1 MKGNQMN
8 KSKFKIGDKVKGVNY
23 EGKHCS
29 WYYGMKD
36 YSGKEGKV
44 TEILEGDSS
53 DITYIGLTFKDG
65 VSWYYPEEYLVKP
78 VDKSK
83 LSPGDIDT
91 AWAVVDSE
99 TNQIRSI
106 YLTRKE
112 ARDHVSRWKEVYPV
126 KIAKVTVKFKE
137 FTL

>member
-1 MKGNQMN
+1 MN

-44 TEILEGDSS
+44 TEIVECYSS
-53 DITYIGLTFKDG
+53 NITYVGLTFKDG
-65 VSWYYPEEYLVKP
+65 VTWYYPEEYLVKPVDKP

-112 ARDHVSRWKEVYPV
+112 ARDLVSRWKEVRTI
-126 KIAKVTVKFKE
+126 KIAKVAVKFKE
-137 FTL
+137 FTH

>member
-1 MKGNQMN
+1 MN

-44 TEILEGDSS
+44 TEILEGGN
-53 DITYIGLTFKDG
+53 IFNTTYIGLTFNG
-65 VSWYYPEEYLVKP
+65 RVTWLYPEKYLVKP
-78 VDKSK
+78 VEKSK

-106 YLTRKE
+106 YLTRKA
-112 ARDHVSRWKEVYPV
+112 ARDHVSRRKGAYPV

-137 FTL
+137 FTH

>member
-1 MKGNQMN
+1 MN

-44 TEILEGDSS
+44 TEILEGNSF

-65 VSWYYPEEYLVKP
+65 ATWYYPEKYLVKP
-78 VDKSK
+78 VEKSK

-99 TNQIRSI
+99 TNLIRSI

-112 ARDHVSRWKEVYPV
+112 ARDHASRWKEVCTV

-137 FTL
+137 FTH

>member
-1 MKGNQMN
+1 MN

-44 TEILEGDSS
+44 TEILEGNIF
-53 DITYIGLTFKDG
+53 DITFIGVTFKGG
-65 VSWYYPEEYLVKP
+65 VTWYYPEKYLVKP
-78 VDKSK
+78 VEKSK

-99 TNQIRSI
+99 TNQTRSI

-112 ARDHVSRWKEVYPV
+112 ARDHVSRWKDIRPG
-126 KIAKVTVKFKE
+126 KIAKVAVKFKE
-137 FTL
+137 FTH

>member
-1 MKGNQMN
+1 MN

-44 TEILEGDSS
+44 TDIFEGNSF
-53 DITYIGLTFKDG
+53 DITYIGLTFKGG
-65 VSWYYPEEYLVKP
+65 VTWYYPEKYLVKP
-78 VDKSK
+78 VEKSK

-106 YLTRKE
+106 YLTRRQHEIMLVGGK
-112 ARDHVSRWKEVYPV
+112 RFILPRFQK
-126 KIAKVTVKFKE
+126 
-137 FTL
+137 

>member
-1 MKGNQMN
+1 MN

-36 YSGKEGKV
+36 YSGKEGTV
-44 TEILEGDSS
+44 TEILEGNRF

-65 VSWYYPEEYLVKP
+65 ATWYYPEKYLVKP
-78 VDKSK
+78 VEKSK

-112 ARDHVSRWKEVYPV
+112 ARDHVSRWKEVCTV

-137 FTL
+137 FTH

>member
-1 MKGNQMN
+1 MN

-44 TEILEGDSS
+44 TEILEGNSS
-53 DITYIGLTFKDG
+53 DITYIGLTFKGG
-65 VSWYYPEEYLVKP
+65 VIWYYPEEYLVKP

-112 ARDHVSRWKEVYPV
+112 ARDHVSRWKEVRTI
-126 KIAKVTVKFKE
+126 KIAKVAVKFKE
-137 FTL
+137 FTH

>member
-1 MKGNQMN
+1 MN
-8 KSKFKIGDKVKGVNY
+8 ESKFKIGDKVKGVNY
-23 EGKHCS
+23 EDKHCS
-29 WYYGMKD
+29 WYYGMED

-44 TEILEGDSS
+44 TEVLEGNSS

-65 VSWYYPEEYLVKP
+65 VTWYYPEKYLVKP

-83 LSPGDIDT
+83 LSPGDFDT

-99 TNQIRSI
+99 INQIRSI

-112 ARDHVSRWKEVYPV
+112 ARDHVSRWKEVRTL
-126 KIAKVTVKFKE
+126 KIAKVDVKIKE
-137 FTL
+137 FTH

>member
-44 TEILEGDSS
+44 TEIVECYSS
-53 DITYIGLTFKDG
+53 NITYIGLTFKDG
-65 VSWYYPEEYLVKP
+65 ATWYYPEEYLVKP

-99 TNQIRSI
+99 INQIRSI
-106 YLTRKE
+106 YL
-112 ARDHVSRWKEVYPV
+112 
-126 KIAKVTVKFKE
+126 
-137 FTL
+137 LL